1 MNPQDNDIDFNDPKV
16 QKVFAFFQQ
25 QQQQQQM
32 RQMLFQQ
39 QQQQQFMMQ
48 QQYMIQQQNQQLWN
62 EFLQYCKT
70 TGQNSNDVNLFNQYC
85 QIKMMMN
92 MNNMNNMNNNMNNMN
107 NNNMNNNM
115 NNMNNINMNNM
126 MNNMNNM
133 NNNILQQSL
142 NNSTNQNQQSTYI
155 KSEEQTPRDDSVYLK
170 DKETIPRVKKTVY
183 VNENE
188 LQGNS
193 GNNFSGFS
201 MNQNQNSFMK
211 QYGMSSSTDIINV
224 TLTAT
229 SGLKVVIPAQKSMS
243 LSQLF
248 KIYVKKVGVPE
259 SVIGTKIVFLF
270 NAEKLDHNSQQPITN
285 FFKAFNANITVL
297 DQANIIGA

>member
-1 MNPQDNDIDFNDPKV
+1 MNPQANDIDFNDPKV

-32 RQMLFQQ
+32 QQMLFQQ
-39 QQQQQFMMQ
+39 QQQQLMMQ
-48 QQYMIQQQNQQLWN
+48 QQFMMQQQNQQLWN

-107 NNNMNNNM
+107 NNNMNN
-115 NNMNNINMNNM
+115 M

-155 KSEEQTPRDDSVYLK
+155 KSEEQTPRDDTVYLK

-201 MNQNQNSFMK
+201 MNQKQNSFMK
-211 QYGMSSSTDIINV
+211 MSSSTDIINV

-259 SVIGTKIVFLF
+259 AVIGTKIVFLF

>member
-270 NAEKLDHNSQQPITN
+270 NAEKLDHTSQQPITN

>member
-1 MNPQDNDIDFNDPKV
+1 MNPQANDIDFNDPKI
-16 QKVFAFFQQ
+16 QKAFAFFQQ

-32 RQMLFQQ
+32 QQMLFQQ
-39 QQQQQFMMQ
+39 QQQYIM
-48 QQYMIQQQNQQLWN
+48 QQQNQQLWN

-107 NNNMNNNM
+107 NNNMNN
-115 NNMNNINMNNM
+115 M

-155 KSEEQTPRDDSVYLK
+155 KSEEQTPRDDTVYLK

-201 MNQNQNSFMK
+201 MNQNQKSFMK

>member
-1 MNPQDNDIDFNDPKV
+1 MNPQANDIDFNDPKI
-16 QKVFAFFQQ
+16 QKAFAFFQQ

-32 RQMLFQQ
+32 QQMLFQQ
-39 QQQQQFMMQ
+39 QQQYIM
-48 QQYMIQQQNQQLWN
+48 QQQNQQLWN

-92 MNNMNNMNNNMNNMN
+92 MNNM
-107 NNNMNNNM
+107 NNMNNNM

-270 NAEKLDHNSQQPITN
+270 NAEKLDHTSQQPITN

>member
-1 MNPQDNDIDFNDPKV
+1 MNPQDNDIDFNDPKI
-16 QKVFAFFQQ
+16 QKAFAFFQQ

-32 RQMLFQQ
+32 QQMLFQQ
-39 QQQQQFMMQ
+39 QQQQLMMQ
-48 QQYMIQQQNQQLWN
+48 QQFMMQQQNQQLWN

-107 NNNMNNNM
+107 NNNMNN
-115 NNMNNINMNNM
+115 M

-133 NNNILQQSL
+133 NNNISQQSL
-142 NNSTNQNQQSTYI
+142 NNSSNLIQQSTYI

-270 NAEKLDHNSQQPITN
+270 NAEKLDHNAQQPITN

>member
-1 MNPQDNDIDFNDPKV
+1 MNPQANDIDFNDPKI
-16 QKVFAFFQQ
+16 QKAFAFFQQ

-32 RQMLFQQ
+32 QQMLFQQ
-39 QQQQQFMMQ
+39 QQQYIM
-48 QQYMIQQQNQQLWN
+48 QQQNQQLWN

-92 MNNMNNMNNNMNNMN
+92 MNNM
-107 NNNMNNNM
+107 NNMNNNM

-170 DKETIPRVKKTVY
+170 DKETIPRVKKIVY

-193 GNNFSGFS
+193 GNNFGGFS

-211 QYGMSSSTDIINV
+211 QFGMSSSTDIINV

-270 NAEKLDHNSQQPITN
+270 NAEKLDHNAQQPITN

>member
-92 MNNMNNMNNNMNNMN
+92 MNNM
-107 NNNMNNNM
+107 NNMNNNM

>member
-1 MNPQDNDIDFNDPKV
+1 MNPQDNDIDFNDPKI
-16 QKVFAFFQQ
+16 QKAFAFFQQ

-32 RQMLFQQ
+32 QQMLFQQ
-39 QQQQQFMMQ
+39 QQQQQYMM
-48 QQYMIQQQNQQLWN
+48 QQQNQQLWN

-107 NNNMNNNM
+107 NNNMNN
-115 NNMNNINMNNM
+115 M

-133 NNNILQQSL
+133 NNNISQQSL

-155 KSEEQTPRDDSVYLK
+155 KSEEQTPRDDTVYLK

-201 MNQNQNSFMK
+201 MNQNQKSFMK

-224 TLTAT
+224 TLAAT

>member
-1 MNPQDNDIDFNDPKV
+1 
-16 QKVFAFFQQ
+16 
-25 QQQQQQM
+25 
-32 RQMLFQQ
+32 MLFQQ
-39 QQQQQFMMQ
+39 QQQQLMMQ
-48 QQYMIQQQNQQLWN
+48 QQFIMQQQNQQLWN

-107 NNNMNNNM
+107 NN
-115 NNMNNINMNNM
+115 NMNNM

-201 MNQNQNSFMK
+201 MNQNQKSFMK

>member
-1 MNPQDNDIDFNDPKV
+1 M
-16 QKVFAFFQQ
+16 
-25 QQQQQQM
+25 
-32 RQMLFQQ
+32 
-39 QQQQQFMMQ
+39 
-48 QQYMIQQQNQQLWN
+48 
-62 EFLQYCKT
+62 
-70 TGQNSNDVNLFNQYC
+70 
-85 QIKMMMN
+85 
-92 MNNMNNMNNNMNNMN
+92 
-107 NNNMNNNM
+107 
-115 NNMNNINMNNM
+115 
-126 MNNMNNM
+126 
-133 NNNILQQSL
+133 
-142 NNSTNQNQQSTYI
+142 
-155 KSEEQTPRDDSVYLK
+155 
-170 DKETIPRVKKTVY
+170 KKTVY

-201 MNQNQNSFMK
+201 MNQNQKSFMK

-224 TLTAT
+224 TLAAT

>member
-1 MNPQDNDIDFNDPKV
+1 MNPQDNDIDFNDPKI
-16 QKVFAFFQQ
+16 QKAFAFFQQ

-32 RQMLFQQ
+32 QQMLFQQ
-39 QQQQQFMMQ
+39 QQQQLMMQ
-48 QQYMIQQQNQQLWN
+48 QQFMMQQQNQQLWN

-107 NNNMNNNM
+107 NNNMNN
-115 NNMNNINMNNM
+115 M

-133 NNNILQQSL
+133 NNNISQQSL

-201 MNQNQNSFMK
+201 MNQNQKSFMK

-224 TLTAT
+224 TLAAT

-270 NAEKLDHNSQQPITN
+270 NAEKLDHTSQQPITN

>member
-270 NAEKLDHNSQQPITN
+270 NAEKLDPYSQQPITN

>member
-1 MNPQDNDIDFNDPKV
+1 MNPQANDIDFNDPKI
-16 QKVFAFFQQ
+16 QKAFAFFQQ

-32 RQMLFQQ
+32 QQMLFQQ
-39 QQQQQFMMQ
+39 QQQQLMMQ
-48 QQYMIQQQNQQLWN
+48 QQFIMQQQNQQLWN

-92 MNNMNNMNNNMNNMN
+92 MNNM
-107 NNNMNNNM
+107 NNMNNNM

-155 KSEEQTPRDDSVYLK
+155 KSEEQTPRDDTVYLK

-270 NAEKLDHNSQQPITN
+270 NAEKLYHNSQQPITN